1 MRNSFVRKNVNSDC
15 EYFGSKTDGLY
26 KLDVLIFKK
35 EDDDINFEK
44 GTKLSIIGD
53 LQEYGKKRKIQNI
66 HK

>member
-15 EYFGSKTDGLY
+15 EYFGAITNGLY

-44 GTKLSIIGD
+44 GTKLSMIGD